1 LQRWELFKN
10 FDHFR
15 QLFVVLYKSGHT
27 KCFYWITPYIFVA
40 RNNKFEHP
48 VMLKTVI
55 IDDDYVSRMVLR
67 EMLEK
72 FLDNIEIL
80 GEAGTVADGVKLIED
95 TDPELVLL
103 DISMPDGTGFD
114 LLDKLKTFNFKLIFI
129 TAYSE
134 YAVKAFKYS
143 AFDYI
148 IKPLNID
155 ELTKAILRIPHIKRV
170 DNNIRVKTLKENLLT
185 PDDNTSKT
193 VALPE
198 INGFAIVNVENI
210 VRCEGKR
217 NYTRIIFKNSP
228 EKLVSRTL
236 LEFEHLLTPLGFVR
250 IHRSHLV
257 NILNVVRYLKS
268 EGGMVELKT
277 GEQLKVSPKHKE
289 NLLNRLL
296 FNKL

>member
-1 LQRWELFKN
+1 
-10 FDHFR
+10 
-15 QLFVVLYKSGHT
+15 
-27 KCFYWITPYIFVA
+27 
-40 RNNKFEHP
+40 
-48 VMLKTVI
+48 MLRTVI
-55 IDDDYVSRMVLR
+55 IDDDYISRMVLR
-67 EMLEK
+67 DMLEK
-72 FLDNIEIL
+72 FLENIEIL
-80 GEAGTVADGVKLIED
+80 GEASTVAEGIVLIES
-95 TDPELVLL
+95 TNPELVLL

-114 LLDKLKTFNFKLIFI
+114 LLDKLKTINFKLIFI

-148 IKPLNID
+148 VKPLNVD
-155 ELTKAILRIPHIKRV
+155 ELTKAIKRIPQLKPV
-170 DNNIRVKTLKENLLT
+170 DNKAGVKILKENLLST
-185 PDDNTSKT
+185 DETVSKT
-193 VALPE
+193 IALPE
-198 INGFAIVNVENI
+198 INGFAIVNVEDI

-217 NYTRIIFKNSP
+217 NYTRIIFREAP
-228 EKLVSRTL
+228 EKVVSRTL
-236 LEFEHLLTPLGFVR
+236 LEFEHLLAPLGFVR

-277 GEQLKVSPKHKE
+277 GELLKVSPKHKE

>member
-1 LQRWELFKN
+1 M
-10 FDHFR
+10 
-15 QLFVVLYKSGHT
+15 
-27 KCFYWITPYIFVA
+27 I
-40 RNNKFEHP
+40 
-48 VMLKTVI
+48 KTVI
-55 IDDDYVSRMVLR
+55 IDDDYVSRVVLR
-67 EMLEK
+67 EMLVK
-72 FLDNIEIL
+72 FLDNIEVV
-80 GEAGTVADGVKLIED
+80 GDVGTVADGVKLIEE

-114 LLDKLKTFNFKLIFI
+114 LLDRLKSFNFKLIFI

-170 DNNIRVKTLKENLLT
+170 DNKIRVKTLKENLLS
-185 PDDNTSKT
+185 PEDSPAKT

-198 INGFAIVNVENI
+198 INGFAIVNVEDI

-217 NYTRIIFKNSP
+217 NYTRIIFNSAP
-228 EKLVSRTL
+228 EKVVSRTL
-236 LEFEHLLTPLGFVR
+236 LEFEHLLAPLGFVR

-268 EGGMVELKT
+268 DGGMVELKT
-277 GEQLKVSPKHKE
+277 GEKLKVSPKHKE